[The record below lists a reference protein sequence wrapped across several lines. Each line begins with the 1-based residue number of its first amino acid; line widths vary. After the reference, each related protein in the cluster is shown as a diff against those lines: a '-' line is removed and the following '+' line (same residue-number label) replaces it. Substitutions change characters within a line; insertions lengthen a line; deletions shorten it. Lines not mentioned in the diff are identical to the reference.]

1 MSSDRVF
8 QIALVISLIVHG
20 VIFFQSPNLSF
31 FPRAKEGKKLNVSYV
46 KPAPE
51 PKPETKPKVLPEK
64 KPLLKLPERITLERK
79 LPPLYA
85 EKPDIFKEIRAPKP
99 NQVSFAKPAF
109 LKPDTLA
116 VKKKITFPSPEL
128 DKINN
133 PVYLSYYQIVR
144 EKIKRAAYQSYTGKE
159 VGEVTVSFVILNN
172 GHLQELRLI
181 EEKSVL
187 SPYLRE
193 TALRSIREA
202 GPFPTFPKELDYPQL
217 SFNLA
222 ITFEVE

>member
-1 MSSDRVF
+1 MFSDRLF
-8 QIALVISLIVHG
+8 QISLIVSLLIHS
-20 VIFFQSPNLSF
+20 VIFFHSPNLNL
-31 FPRAKEGKKLNVSYV
+31 FPRPKEDKQTSVSYV
-46 KPAPE
+46 KPDQE
-51 PKPETKPKVLPEK
+51 SKPETKPKVAPER

-85 EKPDIFKEIRAPKP
+85 EKPDIFKKIRTTTPK
-99 NQVSFAKPAF
+99 QVSFTKPAF

-116 VKKKITFPSPEL
+116 VKKKISFPSPEL

-159 VGEVTVSFVILNN
+159 VGEVTVSFVIINN

-181 EEKSVL
+181 EQKSVL

-193 TALRSIREA
+193 IALRSIKDA
-202 GPFPTFPKELDYPQL
+202 APFPTFPKELDYPQL

>member
-1 MSSDRVF
+1 MFSDRVF
-8 QIALVISLIVHG
+8 QIALIISLLIHG
-20 VIFFQSPNLSF
+20 AIFFQNPNLDL
-31 FPRAKEGKKLNVSYV
+31 FPRSKESKKLSVSYV
-46 KPAPE
+46 KPPQK
-51 PKPETKPKVLPEK
+51 PKPETKPKVVPK
-64 KPLLKLPERITLERK
+64 KEPLLKLPERISLERK

-85 EKPDIFKEIRAPKP
+85 EKPDIFKEIRTPTAK
-99 NQVSFAKPAF
+99 QVSFTKPAF
-109 LKPDTLA
+109 LKPDILA
-116 VKKKITFPSPEL
+116 VKKKITLPSPEL

-172 GHLQELRLI
+172 GQLQELRLI
-181 EEKSVL
+181 EEKSVF
-187 SPYLRE
+187 SPYLRD
-193 TALRSIREA
+193 TALRSIKEA
-202 GPFPTFPKELDYPQL
+202 CPFPAFPKELDYPQL